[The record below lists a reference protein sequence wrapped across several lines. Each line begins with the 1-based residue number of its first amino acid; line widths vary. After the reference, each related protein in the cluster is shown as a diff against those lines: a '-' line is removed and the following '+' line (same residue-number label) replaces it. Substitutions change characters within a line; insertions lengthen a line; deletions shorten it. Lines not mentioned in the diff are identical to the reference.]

1 MQVLFTKILLVLALG
16 LLALGTWINDVA
28 IADAMFIFA
37 AFAIGGVWSKYS
49 AAAEEQAEAD
59 LAAEM
64 SAEMPAT

>member
-16 LLALGTWINDVA
+16 LLAVGTWINEVA

-49 AAAEEQAEAD
+49 AASREPVTPEAS
-59 LAAEM
+59 LA
-64 SAEMPAT
+64 